1 MPSSK
6 SVSLIALIAWLLV
19 LSGCHKEREA
29 RYAEA
34 AQMTGGGNPQAGITA
49 IQKYGC
55 SGCHTITGVQGAHGM
70 VGPPLDHFAYRVY
83 IAGRLPNTPENLM
96 HWIQKPQEVWPGN
109 AMPDMGV
116 PEQDSRDIAAYLY
129 TLR

>member
-1 MPSSK
+1 MSNSR
-6 SVSLIALIAWLLV
+6 SMLLAIAAASLLTCG
-19 LSGCHKEREA
+19 GCHRERDL
-29 RYAEA
+29 RYADA
-34 AQMTGGGNPQAGITA
+34 ARMTNGGNPQAGIAA

-55 SGCHTITGVQGAHGM
+55 SGCHMIDGVQGARGM
-70 VGPPLDHFAYRVY
+70 VGPPLDRFAYRIY

-109 AMPDMGV
+109 AMPQMGV
-116 PEQDSRDIAAYLY
+116 TDQDSRDIAAYLY